1 MFYNNYVPV
10 CVCYISTGVSDFATP
25 WTLTARLV
33 CPWDSPGKN
42 AGVGGHALLQG
53 IFPTQGS
60 NPLLLCLLYRQAGSL
75 PRVPPGK
82 PYSNYKRN
90 IAFNGSRGA
99 PVTCVMFPIN
109 YNSTVI
115 L

>member
-42 AGVGGHALLQG
+42 AGVGDHALLQG